1 MYTPDMNL
9 KETCEKFYDLLD
21 ISSYQDIS
29 LNGLQIESSNKEIR
43 KIAFAV
49 DACMDTI
56 CRAVDDGADMLFVH
70 HGLFWGRP
78 VAIADNHYQRVKKC
92 IGSDMA
98 LFACHIPLDAHPLY
112 GNNAQMA
119 LRLGMTSYDPFGEFM
134 GKSIGFKG
142 SLPFPMT
149 AMEIAR
155 LLGFDRE
162 GGLKVVSFGKD
173 MIGTVGIISGG
184 ASGDV
189 VSAVEEGLDLFITG
203 ELRHEDYHFVK
214 EHNMNMIAGGHYRS
228 EVFGV
233 QSLMRYVKGEWGIE
247 SFFVDSETG
256 L

>member
-1 MYTPDMNL
+1 MNL
-9 KETCEKFYDLLD
+9 KETCEKFYDLFD
-21 ISSYQDIS
+21 IRSYQDIS

-56 CRAVDDGADMLFVH
+56 CQAADERADMLFVH
-70 HGLFWGRP
+70 HGLFWGKP
-78 VAIADNHYQRVKKC
+78 LAIADSHYQRVKKC
-92 IGSDMA
+92 IENDMA

-134 GKSIGFKG
+134 GKSVGFKG
-142 SLPFPMT
+142 RLPFPMT

-155 LLGFDRE
+155 LLNFDAE
-162 GGLKVVSFGKD
+162 SGLEIISFGKD
-173 MIGTVGIISGG
+173 MVETAGIISGG
-184 ASGDV
+184 ASEDV
-189 VSAVEEGLDLFITG
+189 AVAIDENLDLFITG
-203 ELRHEDYHFVK
+203 EARHEDYHFVK

-233 QSLMRYVKGEWGIE
+233 QAVMRYVKGEWGIDA
-247 SFFVDSETG
+247 FFIDSETG